1 MLKKSLCYYTAD
13 KGAGIIIA
21 AGMKNLMNF
30 ALQINVK
37 EREKERGG
45 GGGGSAFIDSDK
57 DDLCSLQNFFKNRPE
72 CPSSACYPVPLL
84 PLPANQPPFCL
95 QCYHTVEPFT

>member
-1 MLKKSLCYYTAD
+1 MLKISLCFCTAD

-45 GGGGSAFIDSDK
+45 GGDRP
-57 DDLCSLQNFFKNRPE
+57 SLIQTKTIF
-72 CPSSACYPVPLL
+72 VPYIIFLKIGL
-84 PLPANQPPFCL
+84 NAPPLPTILSPFCL
-95 QCYHTVEPFT
+95 CLLTSPPSACNAVIL

>member
-45 GGGGSAFIDSDK
+45 GGGGIG
-57 DDLCSLQNFFKNRPE
+57 L
-72 CPSSACYPVPLL
+72 
-84 PLPANQPPFCL
+84 
-95 QCYHTVEPFT
+95 H

>member
-13 KGAGIIIA
+13 KGAGIIIS

-45 GGGGSAFIDSDK
+45 GGGDRP
-57 DDLCSLQNFFKNRPE
+57 SLIQTKTIF
-72 CPSSACYPVPLL
+72 VPYRIFLKIGL
-84 PLPANQPPFCL
+84 NAPPLPAILSPFCL
-95 QCYHTVEPFT
+95 CLLTSPPSACNAIIL